1 MSPVERVSKKCL
13 VLLDRRRAISIA
25 SGATDVEEDE
35 ALLRDALDG
44 GHERRREAMALEVRV
59 GEKLLLDDVIDA
71 LTRED
76 TESSFTRY

>member
-1 MSPVERVSKKCL
+1 MSAAKAVRIPRTAFRSWMASPAPPTTPQ
-13 VLLDRRRAISIA
+13 RAESA
-25 SGATDVEEDE
+25 PGAGDF
-35 ALLRDALDG
+35 
-44 GHERRREAMALEVRV
+44 HPLEVRV